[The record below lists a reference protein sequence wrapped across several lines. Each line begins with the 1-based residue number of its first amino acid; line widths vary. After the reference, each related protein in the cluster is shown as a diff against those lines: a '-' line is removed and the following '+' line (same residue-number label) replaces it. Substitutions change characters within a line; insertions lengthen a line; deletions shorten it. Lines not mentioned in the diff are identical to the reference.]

1 MGRVVMRD
9 SVVRRGGLWYE
20 RTLNGRGGNAVVCG
34 GGRGKGAGAHGQR
47 MKDNMGMKKSD
58 QSESNKG
65 GGWDGRSHRTAAQRR
80 TQQDMTQC
88 SQAWND
94 LLTEEQRIDWRR
106 LAETLPRR
114 VRKGRFYRLR
124 GHQVFRAINTVLA
137 LLGRAPRTDPPP
149 DPKFGDNPRVT
160 LHIKTTAKGPALKL
174 RVSET
179 PTEDIMVFASPPWKA
194 GRTYCSDYRFLGLLP
209 APVNGW
215 SDITRLYIKK
225 FGVPPPN
232 SRVFIRTWQQVDGWE
247 HRALMKLT
255 NALVPTR

>member
-1 MGRVVMRD
+1 M
-9 SVVRRGGLWYE
+9 
-20 RTLNGRGGNAVVCG
+20 
-34 GGRGKGAGAHGQR
+34 Q
-47 MKDNMGMKKSD
+47 DNMGMKKSD
-58 QSESNKG
+58 QSGSKHG
-65 GGWDGRSHRTAAQRR
+65 GGRDGRNRRTAAQRR

-88 SQAWND
+88 SQAWSD

-149 DPKFGDNPRVT
+149 DPKFGDNPRIT

-174 RVSET
+174 RVSEL